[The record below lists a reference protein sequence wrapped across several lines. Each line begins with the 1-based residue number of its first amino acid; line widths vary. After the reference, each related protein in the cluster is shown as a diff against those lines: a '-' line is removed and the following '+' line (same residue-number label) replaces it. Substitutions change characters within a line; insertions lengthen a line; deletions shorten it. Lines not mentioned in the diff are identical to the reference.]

1 MTEDVES
8 AAHGAVLTF
17 CGMLFAQGCAALVAY
32 VLADELG
39 VVLYGLFEFGR
50 RLVGMA
56 LAFGTFGSGNAL
68 VRYLPSSDQER
79 RRRLLGL
86 ATATTAVASVAIG
99 AALFVGADLLNRH
112 TVQHPQFPALLRAF
126 ALLLPARSVLALV
139 AGAFRALE
147 DAGTQAL
154 LTRVVRPAVELLAF
168 AGAVWLWHDPLAVV
182 LAGAVA
188 TAAVALGGAGL
199 FVRRTAIAP
208 TLAGAGVDARAFL
221 AHAVPEALS
230 RVGHLF
236 QSRIDVVLVGLVLGS
251 TAVSAYSVALTL
263 VFVVGIPLFAFNQL
277 LPAIAA
283 RHHADGATD
292 RLNAVYRRCT
302 RLTLTLTIPLALPM
316 ALYRTELLALFGP
329 EFTRGSTVLL
339 AFVCGRLVGNAV
351 GATGWLLSMTDH
363 QYLQLANDWAV
374 AVVNLVGSYLLVTHV
389 GLVGAALATAGSVA
403 VSNLV
408 RLAQL
413 YWLEDVWPYDRTFTA
428 PLLAGTAMALALLGT
443 SRLLSGTALLV
454 GGTTLGLL
462 VYARSLSLAG
472 VPRQDRRLA
481 RRLAGRYRTRV
492 AAILARARRS

>member
-1 MTEDVES
+1 M
-8 AAHGAVLTF
+8 
-17 CGMLFAQGCAALVAY
+17 
-32 VLADELG
+32 
-39 VVLYGLFEFGR
+39 
-50 RLVGMA
+50 
-56 LAFGTFGSGNAL
+56 
-68 VRYLPSSDQER
+68 
-79 RRRLLGL
+79 
-86 ATATTAVASVAIG
+86 
-99 AALFVGADLLNRH
+99 
-112 TVQHPQFPALLRAF
+112 
-126 ALLLPARSVLALV
+126 
-139 AGAFRALE
+139 
-147 DAGTQAL
+147 
-154 LTRVVRPAVELLAF
+154 
-168 AGAVWLWHDPLAVV
+168 
-182 LAGAVA
+182 
-188 TAAVALGGAGL
+188 
-199 FVRRTAIAP
+199 
-208 TLAGAGVDARAFL
+208 
-221 AHAVPEALS
+221 
-230 RVGHLF
+230 
-236 QSRIDVVLVGLVLGS
+236 
-251 TAVSAYSVALTL
+251 
-263 VFVVGIPLFAFNQL
+263 
-277 LPAIAA
+277 
-283 RHHADGATD
+283 
-292 RLNAVYRRCT
+292 
-302 RLTLTLTIPLALPM
+302 
-316 ALYRTELLALFGP
+316 
-329 EFTRGSTVLL
+329 L